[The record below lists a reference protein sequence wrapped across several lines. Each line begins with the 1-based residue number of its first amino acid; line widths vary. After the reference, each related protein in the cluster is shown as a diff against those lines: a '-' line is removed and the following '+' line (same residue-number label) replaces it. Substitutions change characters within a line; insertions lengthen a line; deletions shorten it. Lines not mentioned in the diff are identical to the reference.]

1 MHKKLE
7 NKVPIKTKL
16 KNKDL
21 KQLEPSND
29 VNDGTD
35 VLANQDYDEHAHET
49 IGLNDEDKI

>member
-21 KQLEPSND
+21 KEIEPSND

-35 VLANQDYDEHAHET
+35 VLANPDYDEHAHET